1 MLKLPA
7 YLYANGVQNV
17 TTDQPPARES
27 TDVPWDDNDPD
38 VVSDESDDE
47 SELEQMLTAFY
58 AD

>member
-1 MLKLPA
+1 M
-7 YLYANGVQNV
+7 

-38 VVSDESDDE
+38 IVSDESDDE
-47 SELEQMLTAFY
+47 SELEQMLTAFC